1 MLRHYTL
8 MSASLLLL
16 QHIIPVLSSSPGT
29 DVSQMPPL
37 SGMITGK
44 EYVTVPFEKALNET
58 GQTQV
63 FHFPKGVLSVF
74 CHFCKSEK

>member
-1 MLRHYTL
+1 

-44 EYVTVPFEKALNET
+44 EYVMVPCEKALNET